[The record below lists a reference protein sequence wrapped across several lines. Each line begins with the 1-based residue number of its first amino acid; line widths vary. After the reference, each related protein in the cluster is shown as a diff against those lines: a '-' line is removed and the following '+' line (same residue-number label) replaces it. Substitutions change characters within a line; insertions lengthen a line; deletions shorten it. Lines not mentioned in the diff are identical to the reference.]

1 MKSRVF
7 QFQCNG
13 WLDRLKFKCEER
25 VLKTITVAAAVI
37 LNEQNQLLLVR
48 KQNTQA
54 FMQVG
59 GKLELNE
66 APEIAIQR
74 EILEE
79 IACESEIKQFIGR
92 FETAAANEPDHLL
105 VSYVYEVKLKQTP
118 RIAAEIAEMKWIDL
132 EDQATLLAPL
142 TQHVVIPW
150 CQQNLEN

>member
-1 MKSRVF
+1 MY
-7 QFQCNG
+7 
-13 WLDRLKFKCEER
+13 RLKFKCEER

-48 KQNTQA
+48 KQNTEA

-59 GKLELNE
+59 GKLESNE
-66 APEIAIQR
+66 APEIAMQR

-132 EDQATLLAPL
+132 EDQVTLLAPL

>member
-1 MKSRVF
+1 MH
-7 QFQCNG
+7 
-13 WLDRLKFKCEER
+13 RLKFKCEER

-37 LNEQNQLLLVR
+37 LNDQNQLLLVR

>member
-1 MKSRVF
+1 MH
-7 QFQCNG
+7 
-13 WLDRLKFKCEER
+13 RLKFKCEER

-37 LNEQNQLLLVR
+37 LNEQNQLLLVC
-48 KQNTQA
+48 KQNTEA

-59 GKLELNE
+59 GKLESNE
-66 APEIAIQR
+66 PPEIAMQR

-132 EDQATLLAPL
+132 EDQVTLLAPL

>member
-1 MKSRVF
+1 MH
-7 QFQCNG
+7 
-13 WLDRLKFKCEER
+13 RLKFKCEER

-48 KQNTQA
+48 KQNTEA

-132 EDQATLLAPL
+132 EDQVTLLAPL

>member
-1 MKSRVF
+1 M
-7 QFQCNG
+7 
-13 WLDRLKFKCEER
+13 
-25 VLKTITVAAAVI
+25 KTITVAAAVI

-59 GKLELNE
+59 GKLESNE

-132 EDQATLLAPL
+132 DDQTTVLAPL
-142 TQHVVIPW
+142 TKEVVIPW